1 MEGRSKTV
9 IVVNP
14 NDATRKLVEL
24 IDEFDKVAGYK
35 INLQKFAAFLYTRNK
50 QSERE
55 IKETIPFTIAL
66 KRIKYPGINL
76 LETKDLFSE
85 DYKTL
90 MKAIEGKK
98 QMERYTMFLN
108 WKNQYCFFF
117 LPFLGPHL

>member
-14 NDATRKLVEL
+14 NDATRKLLEL

-55 IKETIPFTIAL
+55 IKETIPKWSRST
-66 KRIKYPGINL
+66 
-76 LETKDLFSE
+76 
-85 DYKTL
+85 
-90 MKAIEGKK
+90 
-98 QMERYTMFLN
+98 
-108 WKNQYCFFF
+108 
-117 LPFLGPHL
+117 